1 MTNTN
6 IWPTSDAT
14 LTPRGHISFGPD
26 SKGLEWKETLR
37 NGTTVLIR
45 PIREADRE
53 LERRFI
59 EELSPESRRFRF
71 LGSMRKPSSSLLDQ
85 LTHPDP
91 TQELAL
97 VAMVADGSEKREVG
111 VARFSAPPGGLSCEC
126 AIVVS
131 DAWHNLGLGTILMQ
145 HLIEVARRRGF
156 ACMYSIDFATNQ
168 PMRDLAEHL
177 GFKSKADPN
186 DATQV
191 MYVLDL
197 KTPST

>member
-6 IWPTSDAT
+6 IWPTSEAT
-14 LTPRGHISFGPD
+14 LTPQGRISFGPNA
-26 SKGLEWKETLR
+26 KGLEWKETLR
-37 NGTTVLIR
+37 NGTSVLIR
-45 PIREADRE
+45 PIRETDKE

-71 LGSMRKPSSSLLDQ
+71 LGSMREPSSSLLDQ

-91 TQELAL
+91 STELAL
-97 VAMVADGSEKREVG
+97 VALVADGSKKREVG

-131 DAWHNLGLGTILMQ
+131 DTWHNLGLGTILMQ

-156 ACMYSIDFATNQ
+156 ACMYSIDFAANQ
-168 PMRDLAEHL
+168 PMRELAEHL
-177 GFKSKADPN
+177 GFKSKMDPN

-197 KTPST
+197 QAAGA